1 MQNLLSKRVVAIAT
15 GMRHLPMAT
24 FATKKGP
31 LDGKQKGD
39 EKVYFDKQ
47 DQQTLQ
53 KLLKKL
59 QDQEK
64 QQKAEEN
71 SADKHADALKK
82 LLKDHKIAENQE
94 FINDLL
100 EWRKKL

>member
-1 MQNLLSKRVVAIAT
+1 MVTIAN
-15 GMRHLPMAT
+15 GMVHPMGVIPYQMAT
-24 FATKKGP
+24 FATTKKGP

-71 SADKHADALKK
+71 SADKQADALKK

>member
-1 MQNLLSKRVVAIAT
+1 
-15 GMRHLPMAT
+15 
-24 FATKKGP
+24 
-31 LDGKQKGD
+31 
-39 EKVYFDKQ
+39 
-47 DQQTLQ
+47 
-53 KLLKKL
+53 LKKL